1 MKKKLYEW
9 IYLLFLDFD
18 RDNVILFIIYLVF
31 YFLLK

>member
-18 RDNVILFIIYLVF
+18 RDVILFIIYLVF